1 MEIKKVNRPGV
12 FPTLINFDERL
23 EMIMDNSGLQKA
35 LETMQIVVKT
45 LRANFRVAAALKIK
59 LVLSFFAKKSIFMMT
74 DKNEENLDLASNSV
88 LENQILRMVMKSRNC
103 SNRMLA

>member
-1 MEIKKVNRPGV
+1 MEIKKVNRPRV
-12 FPTLINFDERL
+12 FLTLINFDEML

-45 LRANFRVAAALKIK
+45 LRANFRVDAALKIK
-59 LVLSFFAKKSIFMMT
+59 LVSSFFAKNSIFKMT

-88 LENQILRMVMKSRNC
+88 LENQILCMVMKSRNC